1 MENQR
6 RMKFNRITKIIGLL
20 ILPLIGKA
28 AFTNNPLGSTY

>member
-1 MENQR
+1 MEKKSG
-6 RMKFNRITKIIGLL
+6 MEFNRVKNVIGLL